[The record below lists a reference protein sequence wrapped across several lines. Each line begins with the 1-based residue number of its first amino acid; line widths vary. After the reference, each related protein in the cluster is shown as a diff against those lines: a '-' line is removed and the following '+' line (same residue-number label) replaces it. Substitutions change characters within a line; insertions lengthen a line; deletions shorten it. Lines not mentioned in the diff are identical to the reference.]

1 MTADVKKPIIT
12 TKSGRSLAVT
22 PGTEISVSVEEI
34 RKRRDAWRERNR
46 QYLEGYSVAAFIAE
60 KRADVEKGLL

>member
-1 MTADVKKPIIT
+1 M
-12 TKSGRSLAVT
+12 
-22 PGTEISVSVEEI
+22 SVEEI

>member
-1 MTADVKKPIIT
+1 MSVDVKKPVII
-12 TKSGRSLAVT
+12 TKSGRALAVT
-22 PGTEISVSVEEI
+22 PGTEIPVSVDEI

-60 KRADVEKGLL
+60 KR